1 MIYVFIIFNKFPVL
15 LEWNLKFLYTKI
27 NRRFY
32 WYQLN
37 DFLKYTRYEFA
48 TKTRSYRRELL
59 AESWVDDA
67 TLLVHSPSSEKQ
79 KQPLG
84 DSIFR
89 IYQTVNWGS
98 FAIITKRWSKYLLRT
113 MHSSILDWLALSFHS
128 RFSLQFSNRH
138 SHNFC
143 PKGRCSRNPHFTIVF
158 RISRDYC
165 FTGVIKGLKN
175 AKYTKHTE
183 LATLRLLGV
192 YAVSLI
198 PVGSV

>member
-1 MIYVFIIFNKFPVL
+1 MCTLTFMIYVFIIFNKFPVL
-15 LEWNLKFLYTKI
+15 LDWNLKFLYTKI
-27 NRRFY
+27 NRKLYRY
-32 WYQLN
+32 PLN

-113 MHSSILDWLALSFHS
+113 MHSSILDWLALCRILFNFLMQIISLAIFMAIFQS
-128 RFSLQFSNRH
+128 IFS
-138 SHNFC
+138 
-143 PKGRCSRNPHFTIVF
+143 
-158 RISRDYC
+158 
-165 FTGVIKGLKN
+165 
-175 AKYTKHTE
+175 
-183 LATLRLLGV
+183 
-192 YAVSLI
+192 
-198 PVGSV
+198 